1 MKTLFIHLPNH
12 SYRVNIEEE
21 EFDTEVTNLQNVID
35 SAGSCWIPVHVDGDE
50 RSERHLFLTEQVKKL
65 AHLETVE
72 T

>member
-35 SAGSCWIPVHVDGDE
+35 SAGSCWIPVHVDGD
-50 RSERHLFLTEQVKKL
+50 
-65 AHLETVE
+65 
-72 T
+72 